1 MSGTSLVLL
10 AMYSTV
16 NVVGPNGAITD
27 QNLPYVLALLM
38 CAAALT
44 CAGTLALYRTPS
56 RTGVKGAT
64 ITRARRISGPR
75 ERRL

>member
-16 NVVGPNGAITD
+16 NVVGPGGAVTE
-27 QNLPYVLALLM
+27 QSLPYVLALLM

-44 CAGTLALYRTPS
+44 CASTLALYRTPT
-56 RTGVKGAT
+56 RNGVKGAT
-64 ITRARRISGPR
+64 ISRARRISGPR